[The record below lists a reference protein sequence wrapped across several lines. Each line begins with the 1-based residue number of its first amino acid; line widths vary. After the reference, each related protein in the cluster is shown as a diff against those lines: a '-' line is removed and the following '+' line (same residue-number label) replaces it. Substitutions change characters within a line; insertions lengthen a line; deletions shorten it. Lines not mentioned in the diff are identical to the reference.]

1 MHGNGIEKY
10 ETNNDG
16 ERCMSELTSLKY
28 QLAVVTE
35 YKNHIDKLLTETI
48 KKNNDDKE
56 QFKDIIENCIAMKQ
70 QAAICQVNINKMCK
84 NLQNNSQFEDLQ
96 GACRSVKEK
105 YDILIKGMENV
116 KLPS

>member
-70 QAAICQVNINKMCK
+70 QAAICQ
-84 NLQNNSQFEDLQ
+84 SQFEDLQ